1 MLPKAAETPFLAAAV
16 LRNPEAMRTF
26 YHAQGYCV
34 VEEALSEAECDE
46 LNRTVEPFLVRQPED
61 EKYKPLMNPDREN
74 PIFAAAVRH
83 TNLVRISEL
92 LLQWKI
98 EALQTMYYWKPPG
111 ALGLDL
117 HQDNFYVQSNQDSF
131 ASAWVALDDA
141 DLENGPL
148 IVYPGSHVEPVLP
161 VHEVPIPLSGRPLYP
176 NARGKETVVPDK
188 YKPLP
193 LEARKGAA
201 VLIHGHLIHGS
212 ADNHSPRFRR
222 AFLVDYIRQGAPFV
236 AGRYGKRMRI
246 DVYTSAS

>member
-92 LLQWKI
+92 LLQWKV
-98 EALQTMYYWKPPG
+98 EALQTMYYWKPQ
-111 ALGLDL
+111 L
-117 HQDNFYVQSNQDSF
+117 
-131 ASAWVALDDA
+131 
-141 DLENGPL
+141 
-148 IVYPGSHVEPVLP
+148 
-161 VHEVPIPLSGRPLYP
+161 
-176 NARGKETVVPDK
+176 
-188 YKPLP
+188 

-201 VLIHGHLIHGS
+201 ALIHGRLIHGT
-212 ADNHSPRFRR
+212 ADNHSPLFLR
-222 AFLVDYIRQGAPFV
+222 AYLVVYIRQGAPFV

-246 DVYTSAS
+246 DVYTSPS